1 MSPRPSRT
9 RSLLVALAM
18 GVAGCSSG
26 PNVNNS
32 VPGSASGSGV
42 SDPYLGSDASDTGT
56 PDTSTQNEVPEAA
69 SGHTS
74 MPALFSA
81 GSPLCS
87 AAPSPSDCQPDDPTG
102 TQACQHAPDAGIDPN
117 AAAGSDAATLAC
129 HVAALGDAAGQ
140 PTCLPAGTGTVGQKC
155 YWPLDCAPGLEC
167 VGTGTCQPYCCGG
180 NSKCGQDAFCDIQ
193 PVTAFTWTK
202 VPVCMPLRACTLFQ
216 YSCDLGETCAVVK
229 ADGTTSCV
237 AAGTAQAGDSCDTS
251 HCGLGLAC
259 LGASGA
265 RRCYK
270 LCHTAPMPP
279 ACPLAQ
285 TCKGGLP
292 LFPDPDFGICQ

>member
-1 MSPRPSRT
+1 MSPSPSRT

-32 VPGSASGSGV
+32 VPGSGSGSGV
-42 SDPYLGSDASDTGT
+42 TDPYLGSDASDTGT
-56 PDTSTQNEVPEAA
+56 PDTSTPNEVPEAA

-74 MPALFSA
+74 MPASFSA

-87 AAPSPSDCQPDDPTG
+87 TAPSPSDCQPDDPTG
-102 TQACQHAPDAGIDPN
+102 TQACQR
-117 AAAGSDAATLAC
+117 AAGSDGTTLAC
-129 HVAALGDAAGQ
+129 HVAALNEFDGGTIVITMGQ
-140 PTCLPAGTGTVGQKC
+140 PTCLPAGTGTKGQTC
-155 YWPLDCAPGLEC
+155 YLPKDCAPGLEC

-270 LCHTAPMPP
+270 LCRTATMPP